1 MDFKTKEMLK
11 NEYWSKFLRT
21 GKIEDYIL
29 FKRINDSDTE
39 FSELGVNYDI
49 NSEEE
54 NKGDSNKNK

>member
-39 FSELGVNYDI
+39 FSELGVNYGI